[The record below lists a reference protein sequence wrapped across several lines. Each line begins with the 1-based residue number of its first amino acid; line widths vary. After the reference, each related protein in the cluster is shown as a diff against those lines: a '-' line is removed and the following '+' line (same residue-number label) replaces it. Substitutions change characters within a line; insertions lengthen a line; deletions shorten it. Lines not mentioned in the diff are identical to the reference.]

1 MQART
6 HPFIICD
13 TGKSHNSINMI
24 KASIEQDNKKQAHAM
39 FHHLPVSYN
48 KKVEKERSQT

>member
-13 TGKSHNSINMI
+13 RKIPQRINMI
-24 KASIEQDNKKQAHAM
+24 KASIEQANKKQAHAM
-39 FHHLPVSYN
+39 FNHLPVSYN

>member
-1 MQART
+1 MHART

-24 KASIEQDNKKQAHAM
+24 KASIEQANKKQAHAM
-39 FHHLPVSYN
+39 FNHLPVSYN